1 MTSAKRLDD
10 MQEVDIL
17 LNAVNAVGVV
27 GVLIFLVVAF
37 YRGELVSRKVI
48 DEIVKA
54 VVAEVLETIKPM
66 IEQDTD
72 ALADKVAQRI
82 KSQNR
87 KEWT

>member
-1 MTSAKRLDD
+1 MIE
-10 MQEVDIL
+10 QIDIL
-17 LNAVNAVGVV
+17 LKLVNAVGVV

-54 VVAEVLETIKPM
+54 VVSEVLATIKPM

-72 ALADKVAQRI
+72 ALADKVAARI
-82 KSQNR
+82 RQQSR

>member
-1 MTSAKRLDD
+1 MIE
-10 MQEVDIL
+10 QIDIL
-17 LNAVNAVGVV
+17 LKLVNALGGV

-54 VVAEVLETIKPM
+54 VVSEVLATIKPM

-72 ALADKVAQRI
+72 ALADKVAARI
-82 KSQNR
+82 RQQSR